1 MDNARYTSAFDDLV
15 PLYMNAANGRDI
27 ESFDSA
33 TDEQVTL
40 IRVMTKEAITPAYLA
55 MRIAQ
60 ACAARGALRE
70 GESVSA
76 DGLDF
81 IVGQHE
87 QLTWPPATE

>member
-1 MDNARYTSAFDDLV
+1 MTSAFDDLV
-15 PLYMNAANGRDI
+15 PLYMNERNGRDI

-70 GESVSA
+70 GESVST
-76 DGLDF
+76 DGLEF
-81 IVGQHE
+81 IVGAEQ

>member
-1 MDNARYTSAFDDLV
+1 MENPQYTSAHDDLV
-15 PLYMNAANGRDI
+15 LIYANEKNGRDV

-40 IRVMTKEAITPAYLA
+40 VRIITKGGVTPAYLA
-55 MRIAQ
+55 MRVAQ
-60 ACAARGALRE
+60 ACAARGALHE

-76 DGLDF
+76 DGLEF
-81 IVGQHE
+81 IIGPEE